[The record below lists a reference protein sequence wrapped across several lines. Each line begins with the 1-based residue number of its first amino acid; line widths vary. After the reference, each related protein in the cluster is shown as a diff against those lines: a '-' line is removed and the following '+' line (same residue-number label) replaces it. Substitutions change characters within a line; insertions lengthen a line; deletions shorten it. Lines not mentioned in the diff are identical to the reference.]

1 MGKTAVELYK
11 KSISKEDIKLQK
23 VADSLPRAALSRN
36 QNTYANK
43 EYYRDQEPS
52 IIAVNWYSKMIKNA
66 KGYGLLPWTIIA
78 ASLTGTFG
86 AVSLASLLFGNPEL
100 ALGFGITTGATA
112 FITSPVYTTMAI
124 FKSRVHRAHAVELAN
139 IKKMLSNKY
148 QGVEIVN
155 EAYMRKKDLHDF
167 LLGKVMRFDVIG
179 YLDTDE
185 PRNGSLT
192 VTIDHRLNL
201 YSVGGAFDKPKKVVA
216 KEKEVEVLNLNDWVK
231 RLPESVTD
239 DTEFSALLFA
249 IINKAQVAYSLELG
263 VEFQHSVNRVVEV
276 SMKTSEL
283 YASFLGLARKPE
295 VVKQAR
301 ETAFATLHAV
311 DEELEAMLDSQ
322 ESNVL
327 DQLETQ
333 KRFLDE
339 VRNS

>member
-1 MGKTAVELYK
+1 MVKTAIELYK
-11 KSISKEDIKLQK
+11 KNIPKEDMKLQK
-23 VADSLPRAALSRN
+23 IAESLPRAALSRN
-36 QNTYANK
+36 QNAYFNG
-43 EYYRDQEPS
+43 EYFQDQQSS

-66 KGYGLLPWTIIA
+66 KGYGLFPWTIIA
-78 ASLTGTFG
+78 ASLTGSFG

-112 FITSPVYTTMAI
+112 FITSPLYTTMAI
-124 FKSRVHRAHAVELAN
+124 FKSRVHRAQAVEMAN

-167 LLGKVMRFDVIG
+167 LLGKVMRFEVIG

-185 PRNGSLT
+185 PRSGSLR
-192 VTIDHRLNL
+192 VMIDQRLNT
-201 YSVGGAFDKPKKVVA
+201 YSVGGAFAKPKEVVTR
-216 KEKEVEVLNLNDWVK
+216 EKEAEVLNLRDWIK

-249 IINKAQVAYSLELG
+249 IISKAQVAYSLDLG

-283 YASFLGLARKPE
+283 YGSFLGLARKPE
-295 VVKQAR
+295 VVAQAR
-301 ETAFATLHAV
+301 KTAFDTLYAV
-311 DEELEAMLDSQ
+311 DEELETMLDSE